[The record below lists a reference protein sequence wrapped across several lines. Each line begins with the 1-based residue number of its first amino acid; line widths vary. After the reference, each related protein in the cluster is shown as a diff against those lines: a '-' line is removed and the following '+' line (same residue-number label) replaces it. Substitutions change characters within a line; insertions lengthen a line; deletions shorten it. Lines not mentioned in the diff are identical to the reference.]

1 MIQGFGKKQPY
12 STFRQ
17 AAVPP
22 TLRMTERGLPEER
35 LSQKKEKGTVR
46 KWKEGRKEGKKGTKL
61 IYRFYSDFRLRH

>member
-1 MIQGFGKKQPY
+1 MGGRWGRGLQSLFDTRFCGKKQPY

-46 KWKEGRKEGKKGTKL
+46 K
-61 IYRFYSDFRLRH
+61 